1 VNTGRSAFVR
11 SAATGYAVASAVV
24 GAAYLIRLAADP
36 ILGERAPFLLF
47 VLPVVFAVLFSG
59 RGPGLLAGG
68 LSLLAGFSLL
78 DPQHRLADDTLVQ
91 AAIFIL
97 VCGGI
102 GWLGSRLTAQQSIAS
117 RATRQLELL
126 VEGVAGYAIF
136 MVDAQGQVT
145 SWNAGAER
153 VLGWRKEQVLGQHSS
168 IFLPGPEAMAEATA
182 QLEQARRDGRF
193 AGEVWQKRADGSE
206 FVSNIS
212 ITPIVDD
219 DGADLGFA
227 KIIQDV
233 TARRAEER
241 ALQRREEHLKSIL
254 ATVPDAMVV
263 IDEKGIILSFS
274 QAAERLFGYSEAE
287 VTGKNVN
294 LLMPSPDRE
303 RHDGYLERY
312 LATGVPRII
321 GIGRIVTGLRAD
333 GSTFPMALSV
343 GEAHAADQRLFTGF
357 IQDLT
362 ERRDF
367 EARLEQLQSELIHVS
382 RLSAM
387 GTMASTLAHELN
399 QPLTA
404 IAGFGEAAAA
414 MLEGSDEPDK
424 TMLREVFGEMA
435 QQSLRAGG
443 IVRRLR
449 EFVSK
454 GDFAKTV
461 EDLPKVIEEASA
473 LALVGAR
480 EKGVT
485 THFVYAPEA
494 TPVLIDRVQIQQV
507 LINLV
512 RNAMEAMD
520 GMSKKELSVT
530 TALLDPG
537 TVQVSVSDTGRGI
550 SPKVRERMFEAFNS
564 SKETGMGLGL
574 SICRTI
580 VEAHGGKIRALDR
593 AGGGTEFQFTLV
605 RQQEQ
610 VAQR

>member
-1 VNTGRSAFVR
+1 MARYFL
-11 SAATGYAVASAVV
+11 AVV
-24 GAAYLIRLAADP
+24 AVGLTYLLRLAADP
-36 ILGERAPFLLF
+36 ILGEESALLPF
-47 VLPVVFAVLFSG
+47 VLPVVFAVVFAG
-59 RGPGLLAGG
+59 RGAGLLAGL
-68 LSLLAGFSLL
+68 LSLAAGISLL
-78 DPQHRLADDTLVQ
+78 EPAHRISLP
-91 AAIFIL
+91 AALEAAFFIV

-102 GWLGSRLTAQQSIAS
+102 GWLDSRRAAERSAAS
-117 RATRQLELL
+117 GATRQLELL
-126 VEGVAGYAIF
+126 VQGVTGYALLMLDPDGCI
-136 MVDAQGQVT
+136 T

-153 VLGWRKEQVLGQHSS
+153 VLGWSKEKAIGQHAS
-168 IFLPGPEAMAEATA
+168 IFLAGTESRAQIQE
-182 QLEQARRDGRF
+182 QLETARHEGRF
-193 AGEVWQKRADGSE
+193 DGEVWHKRADGSE
-206 FVSNIS
+206 FISQVSV
-212 ITPIVDD
+212 TPVVDE
-219 DGADLGFA
+219 DGRNLGFA
-227 KIIQDV
+227 KIVHDV

-263 IDEKGIILSFS
+263 IDETGIILSFS
-274 QAAERLFGYSEAE
+274 PAAERLFGHKEAE
-287 VTGKNVN
+287 VAGKNVN

-312 LATGVPRII
+312 LSTGVPRII
-321 GIGRIVTGLRAD
+321 GLGRIVTGLRAD

-343 GEAHAADQRLFTGF
+343 GEAHSADQRLFTGF

-367 EARLEQLQSELIHVS
+367 EAKLEQLQSELIHVS

-414 MLEGSDEPDK
+414 ILEGPDEPDK
-424 TMLREVFGEMA
+424 AMLREVVSDMA

-454 GDFAKTV
+454 GDLAKSI

-473 LALVGAR
+473 LALVGAKD
-480 EKGVT
+480 KGVV
-485 THFVYAPEA
+485 THFVFAPDA

-507 LINLV
+507 LINLM

-520 GMSKKELSVT
+520 GASTKRLEVK
-530 TALLDPG
+530 TALLDPE

-550 SPKVRERMFEAFNS
+550 APEVRERLFEAFNT

-580 VEAHGGKIRALDR
+580 VEAHGGRIRALDR
-593 AGGGTEFQFTLV
+593 DGGGTEFQFTLM
-605 RQQEQ
+605 RPQSTGMP
-610 VAQR
+610 A